1 MLLLVFFLYVLVT
14 YLRNVHHDKI
24 SKKNN
29 LKYLLLKQLELNLDF
44 WFLIFLY
51 SCSYLNIY
59 S

>member
-24 SKKNN
+24 SKKNY
-29 LKYLLLKQLELNLDF
+29 LKYLLLKQPELNLDF